1 MLSARSSLVSLVC
14 VYRCHV
20 ASSWPCTLVCST
32 GRRKIWPANLSLL
45 CRTISYK
52 LPKSTLRK
60 TSSLVMWS
68 HHNIAKI
75 VRRHLWWQF
84 TLGRFAVLPGGAS
97 QERGANYRDAA
108 VGLLGISTDVAP
120 HCCNYS
126 SFAGF
131 NYDSNV
137 TTWHSYMPPNHAVA
151 RETCFSGCRRNP
163 ATCCANSVAHK
174 AGRST
179 LNVLKW
185 RRSFVELS

>member
-1 MLSARSSLVSLVC
+1 MLSARSSLVFLVC

-20 ASSWPCTLVCST
+20 ASSWPCMLVCNT

-45 CRTISYK
+45 CRTISDK

-60 TSSLVMWS
+60 TSSSIMWS
-68 HHNIAKI
+68 RHNIAKI

-137 TTWHSYMPPNHAVA
+137 TTWHSYVPPTTQWHEKYVSAVA
-151 RETCFSGCRRNP
+151 DETQRHAEP
-163 ATCCANSVAHK
+163 IVLHTKLDAQ
-174 AGRST
+174 RSMC
-179 LNVLKW
+179 
-185 RRSFVELS
+185 